1 MRKQK
6 LEQAKEILKALG
18 LPKQQYNDR
27 SAWVFL
33 ALANIKPEDDW
44 NTAESP
50 LLPTVDIMDFIR
62 SEYGKDY
69 KPNSRETIRRQT
81 LHQFD
86 QAQIV
91 DRNRDNPARATN
103 SKDNNYSLNQPI
115 IEILHAY
122 PDGDWKDRVEKFLGD
137 VPALQALYERTINKE
152 KIPVR
157 LPDGNEIK
165 LSPGAHNQLHADILS
180 MSFVL
185 GLLVREAKFFTLVI
199 PQVVVMKAVS
209 T

>member
-1 MRKQK
+1 MRDKK

-33 ALANIKPEDDW
+33 ALANVKPNDDW
-44 NTAESP
+44 SVANSP
-50 LLPTVDIMDFIR
+50 LLPTVNIMDFIR

-103 SKDNNYSLNQPI
+103 SKDNNYSLNKPI
-115 IEILHAY
+115 
-122 PDGDWKDRVEKFLGD
+122 P
-137 VPALQALYERTINKE
+137 
-152 KIPVR
+152 
-157 LPDGNEIK
+157 
-165 LSPGAHNQLHADILS
+165 NQLED
-180 MSFVL
+180 
-185 GLLVREAKFFTLVI
+185 
-199 PQVVVMKAVS
+199 AVFR